1 MELGWTETC
10 DNSLNRNTFINCGN
24 VTSLDYCFY
33 DCSMNTFRVFSP
45 DHDDNSVLDDN
56 GLFSPL
62 VNCTGMTLIFSGLSL
77 YGDRFQFR
85 RKSGNYKINGLNYW
99 RIRLAVDNINNLS
112 SPPDI
117 SYLGANYSTIGNFNS
132 YFDNLPN
139 ISSLSGFA

>member
-1 MELGWTETC
+1 
-10 DNSLNRNTFINCGN
+10 
-24 VTSLDYCFY
+24 
-33 DCSMNTFRVFSP
+33 MNTFRVFSP
-45 DHDDNSVLDDN
+45 DHDGNSVLDDN

-117 SYLGANYSTIGNFNS
+117 SYLGANYSTIGNFYR
-132 YFDNLPN
+132 YFANLPN